1 MNDIIKTV
9 LPWIGTALGGPLGG
23 IAASFVG
30 DKLGIPVAT
39 VDTVKAVLNGM
50 SPEKVVELK
59 SIDYAFQEKMAQ
71 MGYDNLQKL
80 ENINAS
86 VLIEVNKTMQA
97 EAASEHWPSYS
108 WRPFIGFM
116 FGLYIASMF
125 ILPLFGISPVKL
137 DADMVMAI
145 GAILGVASYFRGK
158 AQADPIVQNT
168 SQITQKG

>member
-1 MNDIIKTV
+1 MNDIIKYA
-9 LPWIGTALGGPLGG
+9 LPWLATALGGPLAGV
-23 IAASFVG
+23 AADFVG
-30 DKLGIPVAT
+30 DKLGMSKAS

-50 SPEKVVELK
+50 PPEKVAELK
-59 SIDYAFQEKMAQ
+59 EADYAFQIKMAEL
-71 MGYDNLQKL
+71 GYNSVYQL
-80 ENINAS
+80 EQLNAN

-125 ILPLFGISPVKL
+125 LLPLFGVQPVKL

-168 SQITQKG
+168 SQVTQKG